1 MSRSLV
7 ALGLLAVLLAPVRA
21 EIVEQVLVKVNGDII
36 TKTDFE
42 QRQITYLRQSNK
54 QDVLNDDAKLK
65 QALVEITPQLITE
78 AVDELLLIQR
88 GHELGIRMSDDQ
100 FQSILQNIK
109 KENKI
114 ESEEQF
120 QQALKAEGMSMDDL
134 RRALEKQMIVS
145 RVQQQEIF
153 ARISLTEEEERQ
165 YYRERPDEFR
175 AIPSITLREIVVA
188 VANPADGRTLNV
200 GAEDDAK
207 AKAEAARSRVQAGE
221 DFAKVAAETS
231 DAPSKANGGLV
242 GPVNK
247 TDLAP
252 AFQDALTGL
261 KPGGISGVF
270 RTPRGYQLI
279 QLVSATEA
287 NVQPFEQVRPQIAE
301 KIYNQRRR
309 GEFEKYLRKL
319 RAEAII
325 EWKNEELKK
334 AFEQRVAEMAVAT
347 PSL

>member
-1 MSRSLV
+1 
-7 ALGLLAVLLAPVRA
+7 
-21 EIVEQVLVKVNGDII
+21 
-36 TKTDFE
+36 
-42 QRQITYLRQSNK
+42 
-54 QDVLNDDAKLK
+54 
-65 QALVEITPQLITE
+65 
-78 AVDELLLIQR
+78 
-88 GHELGIRMSDDQ
+88 
-100 FQSILQNIK
+100 
-109 KENKI
+109 
-114 ESEEQF
+114 
-120 QQALKAEGMSMDDL
+120 MSMDDL

-175 AIPSITLREIVVA
+175 AIPSITLREIVVT

-221 DFAKVAAETS
+221 DFAKVAAEAS

-252 AFQDALTGL
+252 AFQDALAGL
-261 KPGGISGVF
+261 KPGEISGVF

-279 QLVSATEA
+279 QLVTATDA